1 MIGIYKIENIVTKKC
16 YIGQSKDIYHRWTK
30 HKTALRSNTHC
41 NRHLQSS
48 WNKYGENSFDFSILK
63 LCKQEE
69 LDYFEK
75 LFIKKYNTIENGYNL
90 DAGGNG
96 VQGFKHTKEQLE
108 KMIKIQNPF
117 PILQFDFQFN
127 LIKEYLSIS
136 QASKENKY
144 TKDCIL
150 GCCEHTRKDKLF
162 YKDSYWVYKYEYEN
176 DNFSWENYLNG
187 IWSCEKKIKDKHTKR
202 NRKIIQY
209 SLNREVV
216 NIWETFKDIE
226 QAGFTR
232 NQVLDICNHRKNK
245 KNHKGYL
252 WAYEDYDFSDG
263 YFDNFEKKYTSS
275 MIKRMKRV
283 LAIDKN
289 KNIVKIFV
297 SIAEACDFLETT
309 YKKLQTIIK
318 NRKYFKN
325 MFFAFE
331 DDIWFNCV
339 DEHCLNMYV
348 SESKK
353 KKIFLKIDDNG
364 NIISKYDRL
373 FQAANEN
380 NASSANICRAIQ
392 NHKKCANFYWD
403 VKFINN

>member
-1 MIGIYKIENIVTKKC
+1 M
-16 YIGQSKDIYHRWTK
+16 
-30 HKTALRSNTHC
+30 
-41 NRHLQSS
+41 
-48 WNKYGENSFDFSILK
+48 
-63 LCKQEE
+63 
-69 LDYFEK
+69 
-75 LFIKKYNTIENGYNL
+75 
-90 DAGGNG
+90 
-96 VQGFKHTKEQLE
+96 
-108 KMIKIQNPF
+108 
-117 PILQFDFQFN
+117 
-127 LIKEYLSIS
+127 
-136 QASKENKY
+136 
-144 TKDCIL
+144 
-150 GCCEHTRKDKLF
+150 RKDKLF

-176 DNFSWENYLNG
+176 DNFSWKNYLNG
-187 IWSCEKKIKDKHTKR
+187 IWSCEKKIKDKHAKR

-263 YFDNFEKKYTSS
+263 YFDNLEKKYTSS

-309 YKKLQTIIK
+309 YKKLQIIVK

-325 MFFAFE
+325 MF
-331 DDIWFNCV
+331 
-339 DEHCLNMYV
+339 LLLKM
-348 SESKK
+348 
-353 KKIFLKIDDNG
+353 IFGLIMLMKT
-364 NIISKYDRL
+364 
-373 FQAANEN
+373 
-380 NASSANICRAIQ
+380 
-392 NHKKCANFYWD
+392 
-403 VKFINN
+403 V